1 MRTKNL
7 LLTAAVLAA
16 GLGSAVAQSNV
27 YSVNI
32 VGYVNKP
39 LATNALELIQNPLSD
54 GTNTLNSTL
63 GALGT
68 GSQAFVWNGSGYS
81 TASKPKAVWNPDLAV
96 PTGLGMFVRRQG
108 PTGTNTFV
116 GSVVANVG
124 TSVTNVLAANVTTL
138 VGSLLPYADT
148 LNGTNLGLAGAP
160 TGSILYK
167 WNGTGYTTS
176 SKPKAVWNPDLSIG
190 VGEGFF
196 IKPSSNYVWVQT
208 LPATP

>member
-1 MRTKNL
+1 
-7 LLTAAVLAA
+7 
-16 GLGSAVAQSNV
+16 
-27 YSVNI
+27 VNI